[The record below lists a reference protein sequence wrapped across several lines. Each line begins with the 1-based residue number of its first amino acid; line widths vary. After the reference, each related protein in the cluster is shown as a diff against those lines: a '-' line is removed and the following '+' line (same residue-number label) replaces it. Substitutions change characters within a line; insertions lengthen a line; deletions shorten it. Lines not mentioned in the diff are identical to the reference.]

1 MEVSKLTSTEW
12 WSGYAPP
19 KKTPEE
25 LSECGVLTH
34 AVVVLTPP
42 LGEVVS
48 GFNGAQRRTVD
59 HQGTDYEAQIAQ
71 AKHDLAHV
79 NATLRLFTDVEKQRA
94 RYVVSHG
101 FFKKGEIADLC
112 TQQLSEVRERRAR
125 TTLGDAAH
133 AEHGRRTPADARG
146 LEVSRGCFLEDQLVQ
161 RQVRHRLAKPRI
173 LNLQL
178 PSGASPGRA

>member
-1 MEVSKLTSTEW
+1 MV
-12 WSGYAPP
+12 
-19 KKTPEE
+19 
-25 LSECGVLTH
+25 LSDE
-34 AVVVLTPP
+34 P
-42 LGEVVS
+42 LIIKALQDNKRAEMRGRI
-48 GFNGAQRRTVD
+48 A
-59 HQGTDYEAQIAQ
+59 DYEAQIAQ